1 MKETNLHRRVAKVGQ
16 LFGEKGA
23 YFVVRRTWFRLVY
36 PYWLY
41 RLLGGKRQFE
51 LDGKSYPYHY
61 QRYNTAWRNERT
73 VEIAIFEALLKQ
85 YRGKRV
91 LEVGNVLS
99 HYFPDIV
106 PGRSHVVVDKYEI
119 AEGVVNEDIQNYE
132 AEPFDLIMSIS
143 TLEHVGW
150 DEKPREPEKV
160 LRAIDNL
167 KKLVRPGG
175 ELVVSIPLAYH
186 PPLDRA
192 VMEGKVAFDTL
203 TYLKRMNQFNNWR
216 EVEAEAVEGARFN
229 DPYPGAS
236 AVSVCRWS
244 NRANL

>member
-1 MKETNLHRRVAKVGQ
+1 MLHRKTATVGQ
-16 LFGEKGA
+16 LWGEKGA
-23 YFVVRRTWFRLVY
+23 YFVIRRAWCRLIY

-41 RLLGGKRQFE
+41 TNFWGSRKFDLNGN
-51 LDGKSYPYHY
+51 SYRYFY

-73 VEIAIFEALLKQ
+73 VEIAIFEALLNQ

-99 HYFPDIV
+99 HYFRDIV
-106 PGRSHVVVDKYEI
+106 PGRSHIVVDKYEV
-119 AEGVVNEDIQNYE
+119 AEGVVNEDILSYE

-150 DEKPREPEKV
+150 DEKPRDPEKV

-167 KKLVRPGG
+167 KKLVKPGG
-175 ELVVSIPLAYH
+175 ELVVSMPLAYH

-192 VMEGKVAFDTL
+192 LLEGKVEFDKV
-203 TYLKRMNQFNNWR
+203 TYLKRMNQFNSWR
-216 EVEAEAVEGARFN
+216 EVAAEAVERVVFN

-236 AVSVCRWS
+236 AVSVCMWA
-244 NRANL
+244 NQANL